1 MGKKTGKNKVVE
13 EEQVMSV
20 VANLERPCTIS
31 ESIMQSC
38 KEVKNM
44 REGKTPKR
52 SLSDLFANI
61 ENGAKRKKDKCIQLY
76 LLIRY
81 RRIRRL

>member
-1 MGKKTGKNKVVE
+1 MCKKIGKDSLVDKKELT
-13 EEQVMSV
+13 MSV
-20 VANLERPCTIS
+20 AANLYRPGTIS

-44 REGKTPKR
+44 REGRTPKR

-61 ENGAKRKKDKCIQLY
+61 EKWSKEEEK
-76 LLIRY
+76 
-81 RRIRRL
+81 

>member
-1 MGKKTGKNKVVE
+1 MCKQTGKSKVVVE
-13 EEQVMSV
+13 KETQGMSATV
-20 VANLERPCTIS
+20 NLERPCTIS

-52 SLSDLFANI
+52 SLNDLFANI
-61 ENGAKRKKDKCIQLY
+61 EKWSKEEER
-76 LLIRY
+76 
-81 RRIRRL
+81 

>member
-1 MGKKTGKNKVVE
+1 MCKKAGKNKVVE

-20 VANLERPCTIS
+20 AANLDRPCTIS

-44 REGKTPKR
+44 REGKTPKQ
-52 SLSDLFANI
+52 SQIS
-61 ENGAKRKKDKCIQLY
+61 K
-76 LLIRY
+76 
-81 RRIRRL
+81 

>member
-1 MGKKTGKNKVVE
+1 MCKKAGKSKVVE
-13 EEQVMSV
+13 KEVQAMSA

-44 REGKTPKR
+44 REGKIPKR
-52 SLSDLFANI
+52 SLNDLFANI
-61 ENGAKRKKDKCIQLY
+61 EKWSKEEEG
-76 LLIRY
+76 
-81 RRIRRL
+81 

>member
-1 MGKKTGKNKVVE
+1 ME
-13 EEQVMSV
+13 EEQVMRV
-20 VANLERPCTIS
+20 VANSERPCTIS

-52 SLSDLFANI
+52 SLNDLFANI
-61 ENGAKRKKDKCIQLY
+61 EKWSKEEE
-76 LLIRY
+76 
-81 RRIRRL
+81 

>member
-1 MGKKTGKNKVVE
+1 MEK

-20 VANLERPCTIS
+20 AVNLERPCTIP

-44 REGKTPKR
+44 REGKTPKQ
-52 SLSDLFANI
+52 SQIS
-61 ENGAKRKKDKCIQLY
+61 K
-76 LLIRY
+76 
-81 RRIRRL
+81 